1 MFKWSNVPVGRADPN
16 AELVGGKQGIKFTR
30 TIVKSM
36 ALLGQSTSSASKMTI

>member
-30 TIVKSM
+30 TIVKREFKESE
-36 ALLGQSTSSASKMTI
+36 GKIGH